1 MDSKFESIIKKQEEL
16 IGAFQKQQE
25 ADQALINSQKR
36 QIHLLNQKIR
46 SLEKEKQEL
55 AEAGNQM
62 SAACERLEK
71 LCCEQQE
78 LLGSFSDI
86 FSAQ

>member
-1 MDSKFESIIKKQEEL
+1 MNSKFESIIKKQEEL
-16 IGAFQKQQE
+16 IEAFQKQQK
-25 ADQALINSQKR
+25 ADQALIDSQKR
-36 QIHLLNQKIR
+36 QIQLLNKTIR

-71 LCCEQQE
+71 LCYDQQE